1 MSALMHAVGKA
12 WADVRANPRLR
23 WGLVLIAVVMCVEGG
38 LRWSDAIAQQQQV
51 LSKLQADVAVLRTGL
66 KNDAAL
72 TESLETSRQTAALV
86 DARLWTVSSEAV
98 GQAKM
103 KDWLTEVVKRN
114 IADQYAINLSVSR
127 ELGKREG
134 TSASAATSPQAEAPV
149 AGLREFRANVSFR
162 LTPRALEGVLIEVEG
177 GEPYGAVESLV
188 VKGQERRVEM
198 AVRVLMRIQP
208 TEVSGGQAQ

>member
-1 MSALMHAVGKA
+1 MNALISMARNA
-12 WADVRANPRLR
+12 WADVQANPRLR
-23 WGLVLIAVVMCVEGG
+23 WGLVLIAAVALVEGG
-38 LRWSDAIAQQQQV
+38 LRWSDAIAQQQQA
-51 LSKLQADVAVLRTGL
+51 LAKLQADVVALRTGL

-72 TESLETSRQTAALV
+72 TESLEASRKTAALV

-114 IADQYAINLSVSR
+114 IADQYVINLSVSR
-127 ELGKREG
+127 ELGKRDVAGAVALAATPAQPEG
-134 TSASAATSPQAEAPV
+134 TT
-149 AGLREFRANVSFR
+149 AGVREFRANVTFR
-162 LTPRALEGVLIEVEG
+162 LTPRALEGVLLDVEG
-177 GEPYGAVESLV
+177 GEPFAAVESLL

-208 TEVSGGQAQ
+208 PGASHG